1 MKFASGTSAASTQT
15 NPMRTP
21 SPACSNPRLDE
32 SIVHALERPAR
43 QRGFTLVEL
52 LTVIAILGI
61 MATLAIAGY
70 TKNVRNARRTE
81 VIGDLSN
88 LSLRENGLMSARG
101 HYASTSTSEDDTY
114 PVAPNELA
122 NKDGAIQW
130 SITDEGYTRDAVAV
144 GTPYFRAGGVEHGYD
159 VMNFM
164 PEGGHSWCVYGVI
177 SGDGTNG
184 EFGDE
189 PPAFNLGQEV
199 FPNDGPQLERFYA
212 RDWFYAFAKCDFD
225 RDGTFWEFTTPHFT
239 TDVSMGDKNFGE

>member
-1 MKFASGTSAASTQT
+1 MRIA
-15 NPMRTP
+15 NPDR
-21 SPACSNPRLDE
+21 SQSLDA
-32 SIVHALERPAR
+32 HARRRAR

-52 LTVIAILGI
+52 MTVLAILGI

-88 LSLRENGLMSARG
+88 LSLRENGLMSVRG
-101 HYASTSTSEDDTY
+101 HFASTSTSETDTY

-122 NKDGAIQW
+122 NKDSAIQW
-130 SITDEGYTRDAVAV
+130 SITDEGYTRDAVAI
-144 GTPYFRAGGVEHGYD
+144 GTPYFQAGGIEHGYD
-159 VMNFM
+159 AMSFM

-189 PPAFNLGQEV
+189 PPAFPLATEV
-199 FPNDGPQLERFYA
+199 FPNNGPQLERFYA

-225 RDGTFWEFTTPHFT
+225 RDGTFWEFTTAHFT

>member
-1 MKFASGTSAASTQT
+1 MRTPTPRRRACSGTSPGRA
-15 NPMRTP
+15 
-21 SPACSNPRLDE
+21 
-32 SIVHALERPAR
+32 AR

-52 LTVIAILGI
+52 LTVVAILGI
-61 MATLAIAGY
+61 MATLALVGY

-88 LSLRENGLMSARG
+88 LSLRENGLMSVRG

-114 PVAPNELA
+114 PVAPNELQ

-130 SITDEGYTRDAVAV
+130 DISQPGYTLDAVAI
-144 GTPYFRAGGVEHGYD
+144 GTPYFQAGGLEHGYD
-159 VMNFM
+159 AMGFM

-189 PPAFNLGQEV
+189 PPALPLAAEV
-199 FPNDGPQLERFYA
+199 FPNGAQLDRFYA

-225 RDGTFWEFTTPHFT
+225 RDGTYWEFTTAHFS
-239 TDVSMGDKNFGE
+239 TDVSMGDSNFGE